1 MGFLTDGE
9 SASLRL
15 ARISLH
21 IVGGEDEFEPQPELP
36 VEHDDFL
43 LQIIR
48 DIASDS
54 VYRFPAISTTRTTIE
69 SHDTHPL
76 AFPDGAQALAADFD
90 RLHRGGAR
98 AWALLF
104 FTRRGAAGNDNPYA
118 LVKYEYRP

>member
-54 VYRFPAISTTRTTIE
+54 VYRFAEISTTRTTNE
-69 SHDTHPL
+69 SIATRKRACQEVEQSL
-76 AFPDGAQALAADFD
+76 SADFC
-90 RLHRGGAR
+90 RTKRGGAR
-98 AWALLF
+98 VSAF
-104 FTRRGAAGNDNPYA
+104 FVFAHVDAEGTGHPHA
-118 LVKYEYRP
+118 LVP

>member
-54 VYRFPAISTTRTTIE
+54 VYRFAEISTTRTTIE
-69 SHDTHPL
+69 SIATRQL
-76 AFPDGAQALAADFD
+76 AFQEGAQALAADFC

-98 AWALLF
+98 RSEEHTSELQSLM
-104 FTRRGAAGNDNPYA
+104 RISYA
-118 LVKYEYRP
+118 DFC

>member
-54 VYRFPAISTTRTTIE
+54 VYRFAEISTTRTTIE
-69 SHDTHPL
+69 SI
-76 AFPDGAQALAADFD
+76 A
-90 RLHRGGAR
+90 
-98 AWALLF
+98 
-104 FTRRGAAGNDNPYA
+104 TRRSEEHTSELQTLMRISYA
-118 LVKYEYRP
+118 VFCLQKKKKIQRTK

>member
-21 IVGGEDEFEPQPELP
+21 IIGGEDEFEPQPELP

-48 DIASDS
+48 DIASDR
-54 VYRFPAISTTRTTIE
+54 VYRFAEISTNRTTTE
-69 SHDTHPL
+69 SLATSQL
-76 AFPDGAQALAADFD
+76 AFPEGAHALHADFC
-90 RLHRGGAR
+90 RLHRGGAGDGDVFVFGSR
-98 AWALLF
+98 VAEG
-104 FTRRGAAGNDNPYA
+104 T
-118 LVKYEYRP
+118 V